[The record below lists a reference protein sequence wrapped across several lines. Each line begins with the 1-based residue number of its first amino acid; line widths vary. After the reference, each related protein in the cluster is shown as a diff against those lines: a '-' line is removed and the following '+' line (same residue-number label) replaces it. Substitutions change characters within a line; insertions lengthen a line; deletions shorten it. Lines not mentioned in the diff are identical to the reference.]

1 MAEATSISG
10 RVDVPMATGAIV
22 IAALAALW
30 ALNKINI
37 TLN

>member
-22 IAALAALW
+22 LAALVGLW
-30 ALNKINI
+30 ALNKITVSIN
-37 TLN
+37 

>member
-22 IAALAALW
+22 IAALASLW